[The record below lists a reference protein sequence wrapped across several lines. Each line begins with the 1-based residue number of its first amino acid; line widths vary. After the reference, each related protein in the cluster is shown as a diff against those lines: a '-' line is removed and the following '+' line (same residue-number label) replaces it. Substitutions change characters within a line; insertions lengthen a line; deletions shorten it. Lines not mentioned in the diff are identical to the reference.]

1 MEITE
6 NKNELMSFDDFN
18 KEEDK
23 DKIVKK
29 DVKRIDLDNSQT
41 IKRTYITNQINIKM
55 VHF

>member
-41 IKRTYITNQINIKM
+41 IKRAYITN
-55 VHF
+55 

>member
-41 IKRTYITNQINIKM
+41 IKRAYITNQINIKM